1 MQQLCNNVPFKNFPP
16 LIKIRHK
23 YPSKLHQ
30 TALNSSGDMFFTATA
45 EEFDRKKGRIRAAID
60 NRLKYKEKSSA
71 GYDYSALGIVIALR
85 RLFCASN

>member
-30 TALNSSGDMFFTATA
+30 TSLNSSGDVIFTATA
-45 EEFDRKKGRIRAAID
+45 EEFDRKGKG
-60 NRLKYKEKSSA
+60 EEE
-71 GYDYSALGIVIALR
+71 R
-85 RLFCASN
+85 RLPIA

>member
-16 LIKIRHK
+16 LIKIRQK

-30 TALNSSGDMFFTATA
+30 TSLNSSGDCQSS
-45 EEFDRKKGRIRAAID
+45 EIQRKQQ
-60 NRLKYKEKSSA
+60 
-71 GYDYSALGIVIALR
+71 ALGIVVLRAWHSEALR